1 MYRGGPA
8 MHGVGHGFMVNGQNG
23 WMGMLPIVCHLI
35 FLILI
40 IVLAVILLRRHGSKV
55 RLMQKLNDPALLI
68 LRERYAHGEIDTD
81 EFNARKQ
88 DLSTDAPTVK
98 S

>member
-1 MYRGGPA
+1 MR
-8 MHGVGHGFMVNGQNG
+8 GVGHGFMVNGQNG

-88 DLSTDAPTVK
+88 DLSPDAPTVK

>member
-8 MHGVGHGFMVNGQNG
+8 MRGVGHGFMVNGQNG

-68 LRERYAHGEIDTD
+68 LRERYAHGEIDTE

-88 DLSTDAPTVK
+88 DLSPDAPTVK